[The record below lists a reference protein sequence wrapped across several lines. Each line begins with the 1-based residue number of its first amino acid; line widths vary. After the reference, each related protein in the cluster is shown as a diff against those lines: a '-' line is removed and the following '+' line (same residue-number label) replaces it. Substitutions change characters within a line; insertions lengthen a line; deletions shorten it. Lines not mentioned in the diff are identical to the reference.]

1 MSPDSINFFDIFAYG
16 LSTKEAVVATIG
28 IIAAAA
34 FAILSIT
41 KIGEKL
47 LPKPRETRVCD
58 FLPFAR
64 LLPDGVTIKC
74 KNGSLVRVY
83 RVRGADTAF
92 ILPQQR
98 EQLLDSKQQWIDSNS
113 ELNVT
118 ARVITIR
125 EMLPLVEKAPHENGL
140 LRRIAL
146 QWANN
151 LSRVYRNDHYIV
163 LSIKDYK
170 DAIRDLD
177 QAGQALA
184 STLDAYDVSVMYET
198 PESDPKVS
206 PFALFARLCS
216 PLSRPLPKI
225 GKAEGE
231 DLNALLT
238 ADYIHFTG
246 EKGVINFTAGES
258 TKKGVVMG
266 IRASGDYMDEQMI
279 SDILAIDVEL
289 NLVHNIKPVPKMKAV
304 GWLMQQRRMNM
315 ATSLSSTSMDQ
326 YTEALEALD
335 AADASY
341 QTLCEYAM
349 TVYIFGDSPE
359 ELEFGQSEVERI
371 CRLYSVTPVR
381 EGWIAEASFFSQFPT
396 YDIYPRPYSYLS
408 RVVACAVCFEKTAEG
423 HTKSDW
429 GQGAITIFRTY
440 GGTAYNW
447 QFHVTAEANA
457 VAHCVIIGPTGQGK
471 TTLLAFLAGQA
482 MRHRDLH
489 VYFFDR
495 HKGVEIF
502 CKAIGGAY
510 INFDGDKDA
519 TSLNPFSC
527 DDNPENR
534 AFLRRWL
541 RAITMV
547 DDAISEK
554 EIGRAVTTAFE
565 YLRPEERTLKN
576 LHKSCFS
583 PTGAMRRELFRWVND
598 QQYGLIFNS
607 TNDNLDLTAKFMAF
621 DFTHIFEDET
631 LAPAVISYIMHRI
644 HELTGRTGEPSLIMI
659 DETAPMLKHPM
670 FRDSFIVG
678 LQEGRKK
685 RQAYLCAFQQPNIID
700 SLGLGEVVR
709 GQCQT
714 IIFFR
719 NPQGMEE
726 DYENW
731 RLTPRE
737 KDFVFGREF
746 KELKYAILVS
756 RPAVGES
763 VILDV
768 DLSGLGPFLKLYSSG
783 RKHVLLAEQLIREF
797 GPEAFVEKFLDVA

>member
-1 MSPDSINFFDIFAYG
+1 MPPDSFNFFEIFAYG
-16 LSTKEAVVATIG
+16 ISTSQTVIAITG

-34 FAILSIT
+34 FAILSIS

-47 LPKPRETRVCD
+47 LPKPKESRVSD
-58 FLPFAR
+58 FLPFDR
-64 LLPDGVTIKC
+64 LMEDGCTIKC
-74 KNGSLVRVY
+74 KDGTLVRVY
-83 RVRGADTAF
+83 SVKGADTAF
-92 ILPQQR
+92 TLPRQR
-98 EQLLDSKQQWIDSNS
+98 ELLLDARQRWVDSVS
-113 ELNVT
+113 ELHVNCRVVT
-118 ARVITIR
+118 LR
-125 EMLPLVEKAPHENGL
+125 EMVPLKEQANHENEV
-140 LRRIAL
+140 LRRIAV
-146 QWANN
+146 QWAEN
-151 LSRVYRNDHYIV
+151 LSRVFRNDHYII

-170 DAIRDLD
+170 DALRDLE
-177 QAGQALA
+177 QAEQALTA
-184 STLDAYDVSVMYET
+184 TLDAYEVSLMYET
-198 PESDPKVS
+198 KDSPSSNS
-206 PFALFARLCS
+206 PFKLFARLCS
-216 PLSRPLPKI
+216 PLTRPVPKI
-225 GKAEGE
+225 GKTEGD
-231 DLNALLT
+231 DLNSLLT
-238 ADYIHFTG
+238 TDYIHFTG
-246 EKGVINFTAGES
+246 ERGVINFIAGDRE
-258 TKKGVVMG
+258 KKCIVMG
-266 IRASGDYMDEQMI
+266 IRSSGDYMDEQMI
-279 SDILAIDVEL
+279 ADLLSIDVEL
-289 NLVHNIKPVPKMKAV
+289 NLLHNFYSIPKTKAV
-304 GWLMQQRRMNM
+304 GLLMQQRRM
-315 ATSLSSTSMDQ
+315 ARVTSFSAAVVDQ
-326 YTEALEALD
+326 YTEALESLD
-335 AADASY
+335 SADSNY
-341 QTLCEYAM
+341 QTLCMYAM
-349 TVYIFGDSPE
+349 TIFIYGDTDE
-359 ELEFGQSEVERI
+359 EISFGQSEVERI

-381 EGWIAEASFFSQFPT
+381 EGWVSEASFFAQFPG
-396 YDIYPRPYSYLS
+396 YDTYPRPYRYLS
-408 RVVACAVCFEKTAEG
+408 RVVASALSFEKTAEG
-423 HTKSDW
+423 NTKSDW
-429 GQGAITIFRTY
+429 GEGAITVFRTY

-447 QFHVTAEANA
+447 QFHVTSAANA

-495 HKGVEIF
+495 HRGVEVF

-519 TSLNPFSC
+519 TSLNPFSTV
-527 DDNPENR
+527 DTPENR

-541 RAITMV
+541 KAITMV
-547 DDAISEK
+547 DDAQSEK
-554 EIGRAVTTAFE
+554 EIGRAVTTAFD

-746 KELKYAILVS
+746 RELKYAILVS
-756 RPAVGES
+756 RPAIGES

-783 RKHVLLAEQLIREF
+783 RKHVLLAEQLIKEF
-797 GPEAFVEKFLDVA
+797 GPEAFVNKYLEVA

>member
-1 MSPDSINFFDIFAYG
+1 LSPDSINFFDIFAYG
-16 LSTKEAVVATIG
+16 LSTKQVIIAAIG
-28 IIAAAA
+28 IISASA
-34 FAILSIT
+34 FAVLSIT
-41 KIGEKL
+41 KLGEKL

-64 LLPDGVTIKC
+64 LLPDGITIKC
-74 KNGSLVRVY
+74 KDGSLCRVY
-83 RVRGADTAF
+83 RVGGADTAF
-92 ILPQQR
+92 IMPNQR
-98 EQLLDSKQQWIDSNS
+98 EQLLDSKQQWVDVNN

-118 ARVITIR
+118 ARVITVR
-125 EMLPLVEKAPHENGL
+125 EMLPLEENAPHDNSL
-140 LRRIAL
+140 LKRIAL
-146 QWANN
+146 QWNRN
-151 LSRVYRNDHYIV
+151 LARVYRNNHYIV

-170 DAIRDLD
+170 DALRDLD
-177 QAGQALA
+177 QAGQALIA
-184 STLDAYDVSVMYET
+184 TLDEYDAQVMREDS
-198 PESDPKVS
+198 ESDAKDS
-206 PFALFARLCS
+206 PFYLFARLCS
-216 PLSRPLPKI
+216 PLTRPAPKV
-225 GKAEGE
+225 GNSEGE

-238 ADYIHFTG
+238 SDYVHFTG
-246 EKGVINFTAGES
+246 EKGVINFIAGEK
-258 TKKGVVMG
+258 TKKCIVMG
-266 IRASGDYMDEQMI
+266 VRAAGDYMDEQMI
-279 SDILAIDVEL
+279 SDLLAIDVEL
-289 NLVHNIKPVPKMKAV
+289 NLVHNITPIPKMKAV
-304 GWLMQQRRMNM
+304 AWLMQQRRMTM
-315 ATSLSSTSMDQ
+315 ATSLSGSNVDQ

-335 AADASY
+335 AADETA

-349 TVYIFGDSPE
+349 TVYVYGDSLH
-359 ELEFGQSEVERI
+359 ELEFGQTEVERI
-371 CRLYSVTPVR
+371 CRLYNVTPVR
-381 EGWIAEASFFSQFPT
+381 EGWVAEAAFFSQFPT
-396 YDIYPRPYSYLS
+396 YDVYPRPYSYLS
-408 RVVACAVCFEKTAEG
+408 RVVACAVCFEKTSEG
-423 HTKSDW
+423 NVKSDW
-429 GQGAITIFRTY
+429 GEGAITVFRTY

-447 QFHVTAEANA
+447 QFHVTAAANA

-495 HKGVEIF
+495 HRGVEIF
-502 CKAIGGAY
+502 TRAIGGAY
-510 INFDGDKDA
+510 INFDGDKEA

-527 DDNPENR
+527 EDTPENR

-541 RAITMV
+541 KAITMV
-547 DDAISEK
+547 DDAVSEK
-554 EIGRAVTTAFE
+554 EIGRAVTTAFD

-607 TNDNLDLTAKFMAF
+607 TNDDLDLTAKFMAF

-700 SLGLGEVVR
+700 TLGLGEVVR

-737 KDFVFGREF
+737 KAFIFGREF

-768 DLSGLGPFLKLYSSG
+768 DLSGLGPYLKLYSSG

-797 GPEAFVEKFLDVA
+797 GPDAFVEKYLEVA

>member
-1 MSPDSINFFDIFAYG
+1 LSPESFNFFDIFAYG
-16 LSTKEAVVATIG
+16 LTTKQSVVAAIG
-28 IIAAAA
+28 IIAAAS
-34 FAILSIT
+34 FALLSIT

-47 LPKPRETRVCD
+47 LPKTKESRVCD
-58 FLPFAR
+58 FLPFNK
-64 LLPDGVTIKC
+64 LLPDGSTIKC
-74 KNGSLVRVY
+74 KDGSLARVF

-92 ILPQQR
+92 ILPRQR
-98 EQLLDSKQQWIDSNS
+98 ELLLDSRQRWVDSMS
-113 ELNVT
+113 ELNITCRVVT
-118 ARVITIR
+118 VR
-125 EMLPLVEKAPHENGL
+125 EMLPLEEKAPHQNSL

-146 QWANN
+146 RWAEN
-151 LSRVYRNDHYIV
+151 LARVYRNDHYVI
-163 LSIKDYK
+163 LSIKDHK
-170 DAIRDLD
+170 DAFRDLE
-177 QAGQALA
+177 QASQALTA
-184 STLDAYDVSVMYET
+184 TLDEYDVSLMFET
-198 PESDPKVS
+198 PESDAKLS
-206 PFALFARLCS
+206 PFMLFARMCS
-216 PLSRPLPKI
+216 PLTRPLPKV
-225 GKAEGE
+225 GNAEGE

-238 ADYIHFTG
+238 SDYVHFTG
-246 EKGVINFTAGES
+246 EKGVIKFIAGERE
-258 TKKGVVMG
+258 KKCIVMG
-266 IRASGDYMDEQMI
+266 VRASGDYMDEQMI
-279 SDILAIDVEL
+279 SDLLSIDVEL
-289 NLVHNIKPVPKMKAV
+289 NLIHNIKPIPKMKAV
-304 GWLMQQRRMNM
+304 AWLMNQRRMSM
-315 ATSLSSTSMDQ
+315 TTSLSSATMDQ

-335 AADASY
+335 AADATY

-349 TVYIFGDSPE
+349 TIFVFGDTDE
-359 ELEFGQSEVERI
+359 ELAFGQAEVERI

-381 EGWIAEASFFSQFPT
+381 EGWVVEASFFAQFPT

-408 RVVACAVCFEKTAEG
+408 RVVACAICFEKTAEG
-423 HTKSDW
+423 NTKSDW
-429 GQGAITIFRTY
+429 GPGAITVFRTY

-447 QFHVTAEANA
+447 QFHVTSEANA

-482 MRHRDLH
+482 MRHKDLH

-495 HKGVEIF
+495 HRGVEIF
-502 CKAIGGAY
+502 TRAIGGAY

-519 TSLNPFSC
+519 TALNPFSC

-547 DDAISEK
+547 DDAQSEK

-607 TNDNLDLTAKFMAF
+607 TSDNLDLTQKFMAF

-644 HELTGRTGEPSLIMI
+644 QELTGRTGEPSLIMI

-670 FRDSFIVG
+670 FRDNFIVG

-737 KDFVFGREF
+737 KDFIFGREF
-746 KELKYAILVS
+746 KELRYAILVS

-797 GPEAFVEKFLDVA
+797 GPEAFVDKYLDVA